1 MKKLHIATSP
11 LTGKIFVGTVLK
23 DGCTWGANKQ
33 DVTIEAI
40 VAVARHGLKFG
51 EPIVISKEDGT
62 PEFEIM
68 VKDLTQK

>member
-11 LTGKIFVGTVLK
+11 LTGKIFAGTVLK
-23 DGCTWGANKQ
+23 DGRTWGANKQ
-33 DVTIEAI
+33 DLTIEAI

-62 PEFEIM
+62 PEFEIT